1 MDEELNRA
9 IDRALDELSAV
20 RPAPDF
26 LPRLRAHVERA
37 ARLEA
42 PIRWWIPF
50 SASATAVVAG
60 VIVASLFRAPPV
72 GHSTRSVEA
81 PAATAVPALA
91 PNAAETPGLIVTRQI
106 AVGAASLPRQ
116 RRLPTVAATIDPDAV
131 LVPPGQLAAIGR
143 LLDAI
148 NDGDDQAAS
157 AVRKLDVGTAIE
169 IAPIQIDPVI
179 VPVIKASKESSL
191 W

>member
-20 RPAPDF
+20 KPAPDF

-37 ARLEA
+37 PVGV

-50 SASATAVVAG
+50 SASATAVVSG
-60 VIVASLFRAPPV
+60 VIVASLFRAPQVEHPA
-72 GHSTRSVEA
+72 RSVEA
-81 PAATAVPALA
+81 PTATGVPALA
-91 PNAAETPGLIVTRQI
+91 PNADPIPGLIVTGRP
-106 AVGAASLPRQ
+106 AVRAASPVRE
-116 RRLPTVAATIDPDAV
+116 RRLRTVAVTVDPDAV
-131 LVPPGQLAAIGR
+131 LVAPGQLAAIGR

-148 NDGDDQAAS
+148 NAGDDQAAS
-157 AVRKLDVGTAIE
+157 AVRKLGAGTAIE

-179 VPVIKASKESSL
+179 VPVIKASKESSP
-191 W
+191 

>member
-91 PNAAETPGLIVTRQI
+91 PNAAETPGLIV
-106 AVGAASLPRQ
+106 AVVDRVEQPANRGKLSWWHKDR
-116 RRLPTVAATIDPDAV
+116 
-131 LVPPGQLAAIGR
+131 
-143 LLDAI
+143 
-148 NDGDDQAAS
+148 
-157 AVRKLDVGTAIE
+157 VRVDRGGH
-169 IAPIQIDPVI
+169 
-179 VPVIKASKESSL
+179 S

>member
-20 RPAPDF
+20 KPAPDF

-37 ARLEA
+37 PVEA
-42 PIRWWIPF
+42 PIRWWVLF

-60 VIVASLFRAPPV
+60 VIVASLFRAPQV
-72 GHSTRSVEA
+72 ERLARSEGP

-91 PNAAETPGLIVTRQI
+91 PNAAAAPGLTVTEQG
-106 AVGAASLPRQ
+106 AVRAASPVR
-116 RRLPTVAATIDPDAV
+116 RRLRTVAVTVDADAV
-131 LVPPGQLAAIGR
+131 LVPSGQLAAIGR

-148 NDGDDQAAS
+148 NAGDDRAAS
-157 AVRKLDVGTAIE
+157 AVRKLGAGTVIE

-179 VPVIKASKESSL
+179 VPVIKAAKESSP

>member
-20 RPAPDF
+20 KPAPDF

-37 ARLEA
+37 PVEA
-42 PIRWWIPF
+42 PIRWWVLF

-60 VIVASLFRAPPV
+60 VIVASLFRAPQV
-72 GHSTRSVEA
+72 EHLARSVG
-81 PAATAVPALA
+81 PLAATAVPALA
-91 PNAAETPGLIVTRQI
+91 PNAAAPGLTVTEQ
-106 AVGAASLPRQ
+106 GAARAASPLRQ
-116 RRLPTVAATIDPDAV
+116 RRLPTVAVTVDAAAV
-131 LVPPGQLAAIGR
+131 LVPSGQLAAIGR

-148 NDGDDQAAS
+148 NAGDDRAAS
-157 AVRKLDVGTAIE
+157 AVRKLGAGTVIE

-179 VPVIKASKESSL
+179 VPVIKASKESSP

>member
-20 RPAPDF
+20 KPAPDF

-37 ARLEA
+37 PVEA
-42 PIRWWIPF
+42 PIRWWVLF

-60 VIVASLFRAPPV
+60 VIVASLFRAPQV
-72 GHSTRSVEA
+72 ERLARSEGP

-91 PNAAETPGLIVTRQI
+91 PNAAAAPGLTVTEQG
-106 AVGAASLPRQ
+106 AVRAASPVRQ
-116 RRLPTVAATIDPDAV
+116 RRLRTVAVTVDADAV
-131 LVPPGQLAAIGR
+131 LVPSGQLAAIGR

-148 NDGDDQAAS
+148 NAGDDRAAS
-157 AVRKLDVGTAIE
+157 AVRKLGAGTVIE

-179 VPVIKASKESSL
+179 VPVIKAAKESSP

>member
-20 RPAPDF
+20 KPAPDF

-37 ARLEA
+37 PVEA
-42 PIRWWIPF
+42 PIRWWVLF

-60 VIVASLFRAPPV
+60 VIVASLFREPQVEHLA
-72 GHSTRSVEA
+72 RSVG

-91 PNAAETPGLIVTRQI
+91 PNAAAAPGLTVTEQG
-106 AVGAASLPRQ
+106 AVRAASPLRQ
-116 RRLPTVAATIDPDAV
+116 RRLRTVAVTVDADAV
-131 LVPPGQLAAIGR
+131 LVPSGQLAAIGR

-148 NDGDDQAAS
+148 NAGDDRAAS
-157 AVRKLDVGTAIE
+157 AVRKLGAGTVIE

-179 VPVIKASKESSL
+179 VPVIKASKESSP

>member
-9 IDRALDELSAV
+9 IDRALDELNGA

-37 ARLEA
+37 PVEA
-42 PIRWWIPF
+42 PIRGWILLTA
-50 SASATAVVAG
+50 SASAIVAG
-60 VIVASLFRAPPV
+60 VIVASLLRAPQVEQPV
-72 GHSTRSVEA
+72 RSAEA

-91 PNAAETPGLIVTRQI
+91 PNAAAPRGLTVTGQRG
-106 AVGAASLPRQ
+106 VRAASLLRQ
-116 RRLPTVAATIDPDAV
+116 RRLRTVAATVDPNAV
-131 LVPPGQLAAIGR
+131 LVPSGQLAAIGR

-148 NDGDDQAAS
+148 NAGDDQAAS
-157 AVRKLDVGTAIE
+157 AVRKLGAGSAIE
-169 IAPIQIDPVI
+169 IAPIQIDPVV
-179 VPVIKASKESSL
+179 VPVIKASKESSP